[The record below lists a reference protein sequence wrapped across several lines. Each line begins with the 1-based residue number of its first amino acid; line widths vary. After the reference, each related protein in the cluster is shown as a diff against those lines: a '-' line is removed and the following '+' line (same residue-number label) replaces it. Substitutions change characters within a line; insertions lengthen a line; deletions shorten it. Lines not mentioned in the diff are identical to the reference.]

1 MRKWDYVSDWFI
13 GNLHE
18 KIEEEFYDFQN
29 KHDIENEDLP
39 PELNDK
45 LAEAVENMLNIMDA
59 CMLYQKSNNATYAT
73 KLDD

>member
-1 MRKWDYVSDWFI
+1 MKKYDYVSDWFI

-18 KIEEEFYDFQN
+18 RIEEEFYDFQVE
-29 KHDIENEDLP
+29 HDIEDGDLP

-59 CMLYQKSNNATYAT
+59 CMLYQKSNNATYVAE
-73 KLDD
+73 LDD